1 MVPLVPTAEQQAI
14 LVARHRLLIVEANAG
29 AAKTTTVAFK
39 VREQLARGTPPQRL
53 LVLTFTQPGCDA
65 VRPALARVGVASV
78 VVRQLRIETFDDFC
92 SARLRSI
99 EGPVPMLA
107 DPERQRPHVLAAVAR
122 ARATVG
128 ERHAADFHIVGDG
141 SLAVEELLHQF
152 RHLKGTMA
160 WQRAGDEFR
169 LTPASAIELG
179 RDFTVL
185 AVHRAFEALRRG
197 GLARDVERPVFR
209 QPHDA
214 TFDMASML
222 ASNEPPFDEVAH
234 PLALDLSLVVVDEMH
249 DLNRAMLAV
258 LRGVLA
264 ANPGAFFLG
273 VGDRDQ
279 VIHAEAGAEAEL
291 MGNGF
296 DIELGRAERL
306 PLTASRRF
314 GGPVAELLARHAQ
327 KPYASLCAWPSRV
340 EVIPANDWVDVCRA
354 VDRALE
360 PVGDEPG
367 DSAKTSPGEVAVLL
381 RHPGRSVALEN
392 QLLDRGTDYRTVGFT
407 SYLLRPEI
415 LFARGILALALDL
428 FDSVVEHP
436 DARRELVQAMLLFTG
451 SSLLTTV
458 DGIDDERVGQ
468 ERDSARALAAGSAW
482 PAYFRDVLLV
492 RVEPRAAAAM
502 RQAIDIARANRIEDV
517 GRALAALDLPWF
529 ASRVLVHAE
538 AIRAVAESVAGL
550 VADAAQFGSIERFL
564 HGINER
570 ELRLRSMKA
579 KDAIRLSTIE
589 AAKGL
594 EFDQVIVPGVD
605 AGDFDGISADE
616 RNLFYVAAS
625 RARRVLTLLH
635 APDRPGACLQAAA
648 VSARAPPEVNP

>member
-14 LVARHRLLIVEANAG
+14 LAARHRLLIVEANAG

-65 VRPALARVGVASV
+65 VRQALARVGVASV

-99 EGPVPMLA
+99 EGSVPMLA

-122 ARATVG
+122 ARARVG
-128 ERHAADFHIVGDG
+128 ERYAADFHIVGDG

-160 WQRAGDEFR
+160 WQQAGDEFR
-169 LTPASAIELG
+169 LTPASAIEFG

-185 AVHRAFEALRRG
+185 AVYRAFEALRRG

-249 DLNRAMLAV
+249 DLNRAMLSV

-264 ANPGAFFLG
+264 ANPDADFIG

-279 VIHAEAGAEAEL
+279 VIHAEAGAEADL
-291 MGNGF
+291 MGACF

-314 GGPVAELLARHAQ
+314 GGPVAELLGRHAQ

-340 EVIPANDWVDVCRA
+340 EVVLANDWVDVCQA
-354 VDRALE
+354 IDRALQ

-367 DSAKTSPGEVAVLL
+367 EATTPPGKVAVLL

-392 QLLDRGTDYRTVGFT
+392 QLLDRGTDYCTVGFA

-458 DGIDDERVGQ
+458 DGIDDERVAQ

-482 PAYFRDVLLV
+482 PAYFREVLLA

-502 RQAIDIARANRIEDV
+502 QQAIEIARANRIEDV
-517 GRALAALDLPWF
+517 GRVLATLDLPWF

-550 VADAAQFGSIERFL
+550 AADAAQFGSIERFL
-564 HGINER
+564 RGINER
-570 ELRLRSMKA
+570 ELRLRSMKT

-594 EFDQVIVPGVD
+594 EFDRVIVPGVD

-635 APDRPGACLQAAA
+635 APGRPGACLQAAA
-648 VSARAPPEVNP
+648 VPARAPPKVNP

>member
-14 LVARHRLLIVEANAG
+14 LAARQRLLIVEANAG

-39 VREQLARGTPPQRL
+39 VREQLAQGTPPQRL
-53 LVLTFTQPGCDA
+53 LVLTFTQPGSDA
-65 VRPALARVGVASV
+65 VRQALARVGVASI

-99 EGPVPMLA
+99 EGSVPMLA

-185 AVHRAFEALRRG
+185 AVYRAFEALRRG

-222 ASNEPPFDEVAH
+222 MSNEPSFDAAAH
-234 PLALDLSLVVVDEMH
+234 PLDLDLIVVDEMH

-258 LRGVLA
+258 LRGVLV

-273 VGDRDQ
+273 VGDHDQ

-314 GGPVAELLARHAQ
+314 GGPLAELLGRHAH

-340 EVIPANDWVDVCRA
+340 QVIPANDWVDVCQA
-354 VDRALE
+354 IDRALQ
-360 PVGDEPG
+360 PVGNEPG
-367 DSAKTSPGEVAVLL
+367 EATTPPGEVAVLL

-415 LFARGILALALDL
+415 LFARGILVLALDL

-451 SSLLTTV
+451 GSLLTTV

-482 PAYFRDVLLV
+482 PAYFRDVLLA

-502 RQAIDIARANRIEDV
+502 RQAIEIARANRTEDV
-517 GRALAALDLPWF
+517 GRVLAALDLPWF

-635 APDRPGACLQAAA
+635 APGQPGACLQAAA
-648 VSARAPPEVNP
+648 VPARAPPEVNP